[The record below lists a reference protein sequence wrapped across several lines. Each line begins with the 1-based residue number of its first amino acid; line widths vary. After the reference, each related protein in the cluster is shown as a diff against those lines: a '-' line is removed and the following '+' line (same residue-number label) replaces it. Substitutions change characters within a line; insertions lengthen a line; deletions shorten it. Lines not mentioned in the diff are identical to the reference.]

1 MAHLLDTS
9 VAILLR
15 DGEPEIV
22 DRVEA
27 LESRPLLSVVARVE
41 LEGGV
46 YRDPQDAALLRE
58 RLDLM
63 LAGFDQI
70 DFRTEDAVAYG
81 RIVAALGYSRRQIAD
96 RMIAAQ
102 AIVAGAILATLNP
115 RDFQGIP
122 DLQLEDW
129 SARPA

>member
-1 MAHLLDTS
+1 MAYLLDTS

-22 DRVEA
+22 DRVDA
-27 LESRPLLSVVARVE
+27 LTSRPLLSVVARVE

-46 YRDPQDAALLRE
+46 YREPEDSALLRE

-63 LAGFDQI
+63 LSGFDQI
-70 DFRTEDAVAYG
+70 DFRNEDAIAYG
-81 RIVAALGYSRRQIAD
+81 RIVAALGYSRRQVAD

-102 AIVAGAILATLNP
+102 ASFAGATLATLNP

-122 DLQLEDW
+122 DLQVEDW
-129 SARPA
+129 SI